1 MKDQVI
7 RHTGL
12 VKAVEGACVSV
23 TILQLSSC
31 SGCAA
36 RKMCNSAEAKEKQVD
51 VYTPDAVTYRVGQEV
66 VLEGRLSDGRAA
78 ALIAYGIPLVLL
90 LLALVLAIALTGS
103 ETLGALWSLIA
114 VAAYYTVVFF
124 FFRQRLQQRFSFRLT
139 HNSHSSH
146 PLP

>member
-1 MKDQVI
+1 M
-7 RHTGL
+7 
-12 VKAVEGACVSV
+12 
-23 TILQLSSC
+23 
-31 SGCAA
+31 
-36 RKMCNSAEAKEKQVD
+36 D